1 MKEILLAAKNWLMEK
16 SGFQQDT
23 EKGEVEMADVK
34 RNDKDTT
41 QTHSYQPD
49 LCRGMYASKDRKKME
64 LTIWD
69 HLRTDSVI
77 WIIVV
82 LLVCIFVKVC
92 YECYTVPINP
102 TETSKGDN

>member
-1 MKEILLAAKNWLMEK
+1 MEN

-41 QTHSYQPD
+41 QTHSCKPD
-49 LCRGMYASKDRKKME
+49 LYRGMYASYVKDRKKME

-69 HLRTDSVI
+69 HLRTVCVI

-82 LLVCIFVKVC
+82 LLVWIFVKV
-92 YECYTVPINP
+92 I
-102 TETSKGDN
+102 SLMLGLL